1 MASDLDHAKRSSGS
15 TPKVRFQIS
24 TLARKKLA
32 EEEKMG
38 ARVDLRVLF
47 DVEDKEYD
55 VSTGEFAN
63 GSLGP
68 GKFINDHLKVLR
80 EGKIILDSIVDKQF
94 ISKSHARR
102 LVVPCFQATGLDGE
116 LKIVK
121 LIAPGLY
128 TVQYIGSI
136 PIPAHIDD
144 LSLLRKKCIPRLE
157 YMKHQA
163 IKNYRILSASIQ
175 KENRAKRT
183 KSSAY
188 QRSPSY
194 NAGADAD
201 IRWTRGTWFPNSD
214 PNASIII
221 PSDILY

>member
-157 YMKHQA
+157 YMKVRCFN
-163 IKNYRILSASIQ
+163 KVLCTTN
-175 KENRAKRT
+175 E
-183 KSSAY
+183 
-188 QRSPSY
+188 
-194 NAGADAD
+194 
-201 IRWTRGTWFPNSD
+201 
-214 PNASIII
+214 
-221 PSDILY
+221 

>member
-116 LKIVK
+116 LKIV
-121 LIAPGLY
+121 
-128 TVQYIGSI
+128 
-136 PIPAHIDD
+136 
-144 LSLLRKKCIPRLE
+144 RF
-157 YMKHQA
+157 
-163 IKNYRILSASIQ
+163 
-175 KENRAKRT
+175 
-183 KSSAY
+183 
-188 QRSPSY
+188 PSQPTLMIY
-194 NAGADAD
+194 H
-201 IRWTRGTWFPNSD
+201 
-214 PNASIII
+214 
-221 PSDILY
+221 Y